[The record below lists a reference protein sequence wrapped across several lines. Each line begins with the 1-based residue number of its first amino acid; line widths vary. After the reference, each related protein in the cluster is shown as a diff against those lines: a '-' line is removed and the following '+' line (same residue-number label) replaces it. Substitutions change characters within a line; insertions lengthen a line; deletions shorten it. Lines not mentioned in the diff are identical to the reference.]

1 VRRFWLILQRP
12 DVDLCLK
19 EPGYAVDLVVDADL
33 AALTKVWMG
42 DVRLGDAMRSGLVRL
57 EGPRVL
63 VRAFPGWL
71 ALSGFAAVERPPAA
85 PPELR

>member
-1 VRRFWLILQRP
+1 M
-12 DVDLCLK
+12 DLCFK
-19 EPGYAVDLVVDADL
+19 EPGYKIDLVVDADL

-57 EGPRVL
+57 EGPKAL

-71 ALSGFAAVERPPAA
+71 ALSGYAGVERPRATVV
-85 PPELR
+85 